1 MLDSSKANMK
11 NKKKITV
18 VGAGYVGLSLSILL
32 AKFNDVELLDID
44 PEKIKKIEK
53 NVSPF
58 KDKEVEEEL
67 KKSNI
72 NLTAKLAEKNNYKSS
87 DVIIIS
93 TPTNYDTYKNYF
105 DTSSVEKVI
114 EKIYASSSKAYVVI
128 KSTVPVGFTENIS
141 KKYQNLKIFFSP
153 EFLREGKALYDNL
166 YPSRIIVGDKTELG
180 GKFAS
185 LLKNGAIK
193 KKIPVLYT
201 NSSEAE
207 AIKLFANSFLAM
219 RVSFFNELDS
229 YALSKNLSTKE
240 IINGVSLDNRIGNYY
255 NNPSFGYGGYC
266 LPKDTKQLLANY
278 DKVPQKIIEAIIA
291 SNETR
296 KDFITD
302 YIHDLKPNYVGIYRL
317 IMKTG
322 SDNFRYSSI
331 QGIIKRLTKKNIEI
345 IIYEPTISAPSF
357 ENLKVE
363 KELLNFKRKSDVI
376 LCNRMCKELED
387 VENKVFTRDIFLRD

>member
-1 MLDSSKANMK
+1 MLSSSKANMK

-18 VGAGYVGLSLSILL
+18 VGAGYVGLSLAILL
-32 AKFNDVELLDID
+32 AKCNEVELLDID
-44 PEKIKKIEK
+44 AEKIKKIKK
-53 NVSPF
+53 NISPF

-67 KKSNI
+67 KKSKI
-72 NLTAKLAEKNNYKSS
+72 NLTAKLVEKNNYKSS

-114 EKIYASSSKAYVVI
+114 EKIHESNSKAYVVI

-166 YPSRIIVGDKTELG
+166 YPSRIIVGDKTEIG

-193 KKIPVLYT
+193 KKIPVLFT

-207 AIKLFANSFLAM
+207 AIKLFANSFLAL

-229 YALSKNLSTKE
+229 YALAKNLSTKE
-240 IINGVSLDNRIGNYY
+240 IIDGVSLDNRIGNYY

-278 DKVPQKIIEAIIA
+278 DNVPQKIIEAIIA
-291 SNETR
+291 SNKTR
-296 KDFITD
+296 KDFITE
-302 YIHDLKPNYVGIYRL
+302 YIHDLNPNCVGIYRL

-331 QGIIKRLTKKNIEI
+331 QGIIKRLTKKNIKI

-363 KELLNFKRKSDVI
+363 KKLLNFKRKSDVI
-376 LCNRMCKELED
+376 LCNRMYKELED